1 MSHSAC
7 VRQRTEIAAAMSTI
21 AASAGKARGNIQG
34 IKGMLAVRTIG
45 ILILALAAGCAGVE
59 KAPPAPPS
67 KGQSAAKAAPPSV
80 KAPVKVPEGP
90 VPVAKKL
97 EPPLDV
103 EALKTRL
110 RDTHA
115 IGVFTK
121 LALKNQMDDLLEQF
135 RAHYQ
140 SGQKTGVASLRQPY
154 DMLVLKVLSLVQDG
168 DPSLARTISGS
179 REAIW
184 AILADPEKF
193 NSVT

>member
-1 MSHSAC
+1 M
-7 VRQRTEIAAAMSTI
+7 
-21 AASAGKARGNIQG
+21 
-34 IKGMLAVRTIG
+34 RTIG
-45 ILILALAAGCAGVE
+45 IFILVLAAGCAGVE

-67 KGQSAAKAAPPSV
+67 DSQSAAKAAPPSV
-80 KAPVKVPEGP
+80 KAPAKVPGSP
-90 VPVAKKL
+90 APVARKL

-121 LALKNQMDDLLEQF
+121 LALKNQMDDLMSQF
-135 RAHYQ
+135 QAHHQ
-140 SGQKTGVASLRQPY
+140 SGRKTGVATLRQPY

-168 DPSLARTISGS
+168 DPSLARTIAGS

-184 AILADPEKF
+184 AILADPAKF
-193 NSVT
+193 NSIA

>member
-1 MSHSAC
+1 MK
-7 VRQRTEIAAAMSTI
+7 M
-21 AASAGKARGNIQG
+21 
-34 IKGMLAVRTIG
+34 MPAVRTIG
-45 ILILALAAGCAGVE
+45 ILILALAAGCAGVQE
-59 KAPPAPPS
+59 APPPPKS
-67 KGQSAAKAAPPSV
+67 QNDAKAAPPPV
-80 KAPVKVPEGP
+80 KAPAKVSASSKN
-90 VPVAKKL
+90 V

-110 RDTHA
+110 RETHA

-135 RAHYQ
+135 RTYHQ

-154 DMLVLKVLSLVQDG
+154 DMLVLKVLAVVQDG

-184 AILADPEKF
+184 AILADKEKF
-193 NSVT
+193 NSAT